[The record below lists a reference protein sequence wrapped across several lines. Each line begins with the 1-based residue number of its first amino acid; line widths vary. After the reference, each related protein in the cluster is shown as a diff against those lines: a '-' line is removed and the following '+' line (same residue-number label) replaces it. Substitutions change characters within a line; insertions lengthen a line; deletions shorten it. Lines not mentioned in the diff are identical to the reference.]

1 MSLNVFIGVVTE
13 TGKLVLDAP
22 KVFRAYVARF
32 IGEEVEVEVRKR
44 RSKRST
50 EQNAFYWS
58 VVIPPLAEHCG
69 YTHDEMHEA
78 LKAKFLGQEDL
89 SRGLLR
95 IGSTRKLST
104 AEFSDYLERVTVW
117 AAGELGVVIAPPA
130 REVVKRKKAA
140 A

>member
-50 EQNAFYWS
+50 EQNAYYWG
-58 VVIPPLAEHCG
+58 VIIPPLAEHCG

-104 AEFSDYLERVTVW
+104 AEFTDYIERVTVW
-117 AAGELGVVIAPPA
+117 AAGELGVVILPPE
-130 REVVKRKKAA
+130 RTVNKRRRAA
-140 A
+140 